1 MTLAEIIDAME
12 GYIRNKFISS
22 DRAEEALKELK
33 KISEKGVAIMAMS
46 PETTTTI
53 KKALKLEIQNID
65 QNILKIEDIRHFQNV
80 SIVGRG
86 EDVYSI
92 VIPSVLIGEV
102 LDKIS
107 DAYRKEFQELTDFV
121 EAME

>member
-1 MTLAEIIDAME
+1 MTLTEIIDATE
-12 GYIRNKFISS
+12 EYIRNKFIPS

-65 QNILKIEDIRHFQNV
+65 QNIHKIEEIRTFASV

-86 EDVYSI
+86 DDVYAI
-92 VIPSVLIGEV
+92 VIPKGLVAEF
-102 LDKIS
+102 LDKMS
-107 DAYRKEFQELTDFV
+107 ESYRKQFQELTEFV

>member
-1 MTLAEIIDAME
+1 MTLGEIIDAME
-12 GYIRNKFISS
+12 EYIRNKFISS

-65 QNILKIEDIRHFQNV
+65 QNILKIEEIRTLASV

-86 EDVYSI
+86 DDVYAI
-92 VIPSVLIGEV
+92 VIPKGLVAEF
-102 LDKIS
+102 LDKMS
-107 DAYRKEFQELTDFV
+107 ESYRKQFQELTEFV
-121 EAME
+121 EAIE

>member
-1 MTLAEIIDAME
+1 MTLAEIIDAIE
-12 GYIRNKFISS
+12 EYIRNKFISS

-33 KISEKGVAIMAMS
+33 KISEKGAEIMAIS

-53 KKALKLEIQNID
+53 KNALKLEIQNID
-65 QNILKIEDIRHFQNV
+65 QNILKIEDIRHSPNV
-80 SIVGRG
+80 AIVGRG

-92 VIPSVLIGEV
+92 LIPSELIGEV
-102 LDKIS
+102 LDKMS
-107 DAYRKEFQELTDFV
+107 DSYRKQFQELTDFV

>member
-12 GYIRNKFISS
+12 EYIRNKFISS

-65 QNILKIEDIRHFQNV
+65 KNILKIEEIRTFASV

-86 EDVYSI
+86 DDVYAI
-92 VIPSVLIGEV
+92 VIPKGLVAEF
-102 LDKIS
+102 LDKMS
-107 DAYRKEFQELTDFV
+107 ESYRKQFQELTEFV